1 MLSCP
6 AWNGS
11 IAAPA
16 LYRHIGQNSYLMKR
30 LNMFFRKI
38 LISCLG
44 LFSLILF
51 AVMPGLSVSAEQ
63 TEKIEAQI
71 VTDKGM
77 EYSFQLELAHT
88 PKTRAKG
95 LMHRQH
101 LAENGGMLFIW
112 PETATRLFWMKNTPV
127 SLDILFFDQT
137 GRLVYLHPSAV
148 PYSLQTISSLQPV
161 KYVVEI
167 KGGYARRHAIEAGAY
182 LNIITDMPPAE

>member
-1 MLSCP
+1 M
-6 AWNGS
+6 
-11 IAAPA
+11 
-16 LYRHIGQNSYLMKR
+16 
-30 LNMFFRKI
+30 
-38 LISCLG
+38 
-44 LFSLILF
+44 LF

-63 TEKIEAQI
+63 TENIEVQI

-101 LAENGGMLFIW
+101 LTENGGMLFIW

-137 GRLVYLHPSAV
+137 GRLVYLHPSAM

-167 KGGYARRHAIEAGAY
+167 RGGLARQGGIETGAY
-182 LNIITDMPPAE
+182 LNIISELPPAE

>member
-16 LYRHIGQNSYLMKR
+16 LYRHIGQNSYLIKP

-44 LFSLILF
+44 LFSLMLF

-63 TEKIEAQI
+63 TEKIEVQI
-71 VTDKGM
+71 VTLQGAQH
-77 EYSFQLELAHT
+77 SFQLELAHT

-161 KYVVEI
+161 KYVLEI
-167 KGGYARRHAIEAGAY
+167 KGGYARRHAIETGAY

>member
-1 MLSCP
+1 
-6 AWNGS
+6 
-11 IAAPA
+11 
-16 LYRHIGQNSYLMKR
+16 MKPF
-30 LNMFFRKI
+30 NMFFRKI
-38 LISCLG
+38 LIACLA
-44 LFSLILF
+44 LFSLMLF

-63 TEKIEAQI
+63 TERIYVQI
-71 VTDKGM
+71 VTDKGI

-112 PETATRLFWMKNTPV
+112 PETATRLFWMKNTPI

-137 GRLVYLHPSAV
+137 GQLVYLHPSAV
-148 PYSLQTISSLQPV
+148 PYSLQTISSLQPI

-167 KGGYARRHAIEAGAY
+167 KGGYARRHAIETGAY

>member
-1 MLSCP
+1 M
-6 AWNGS
+6 
-11 IAAPA
+11 
-16 LYRHIGQNSYLMKR
+16 
-30 LNMFFRKI
+30 
-38 LISCLG
+38 
-44 LFSLILF
+44 LF

-63 TEKIEAQI
+63 TERIEVQI
-71 VTDKGM
+71 VTLQGA

-137 GRLVYLHPSAV
+137 GRLVYLHPSAM

-167 KGGYARRHAIEAGAY
+167 RGGLARQGGIETGAY
-182 LNIITDMPPAE
+182 LNIISELPPAE

>member
-1 MLSCP
+1 MPSCP

-16 LYRHIGQNSYLMKR
+16 FYRHIGQNSYLMKP
-30 LNMFFRKI
+30 LNMYFRKI
-38 LISCLG
+38 LISCLA
-44 LFSLILF
+44 LFSLVLL

-63 TEKIEAQI
+63 TEKIEVQI

-137 GRLVYLHPSAV
+137 ERLVYLHPSAV

-182 LNIITDMPPAE
+182 LKIISDMPPAK

>member
-1 MLSCP
+1 
-6 AWNGS
+6 
-11 IAAPA
+11 
-16 LYRHIGQNSYLMKR
+16 MKP

-44 LFSLILF
+44 LFSLTLF

-63 TEKIEAQI
+63 TEKIEVQI
-71 VTDKGM
+71 VTVQGAQ
-77 EYSFQLELAHT
+77 YSFQLELAHT

-167 KGGYARRHAIEAGAY
+167 KGGYARRHAIETGAY

>member
-1 MLSCP
+1 M
-6 AWNGS
+6 
-11 IAAPA
+11 
-16 LYRHIGQNSYLMKR
+16 
-30 LNMFFRKI
+30 
-38 LISCLG
+38 
-44 LFSLILF
+44 LF
-51 AVMPGLSVSAEQ
+51 AIMPGLSASAEQ
-63 TEKIEAQI
+63 TEKIEVQI
-71 VTDKGM
+71 VSLQGARHF
-77 EYSFQLELAHT
+77 FQLELAHT

-137 GRLVYLHPSAV
+137 ERLVYLHPSAV

-182 LNIITDMPPAE
+182 LKIISDMPPAK